1 MMIRKATVNL
11 SYSNTDKV
19 VQVKDFLLRYT
30 ESVNK
35 YIDLLWNINR
45 FRGSFVERVLLDQVS
60 CPLTFSAKQL
70 AACTA
75 LHIVKSQRK
84 KKNKTKP
91 TFSGR
96 SFDLD
101 QRFVQIQEGNN
112 SFDLWIKVRG
122 FGHTVGERCSSTLLP
137 TRKHKHYHK
146 FDDWIQK
153 KSIHLRLDNK
163 GRLFADIFFEKESP
177 AKKEVGSIIGLDCG
191 YKKLA
196 VLSTGQRVGERL
208 IQKIEKISRKKQ
220 GSKAFKRALCER
232 NDYICAEVK
241 KINLSDLQTIVVEN
255 LKNAKY
261 KTKGKIHHKV
271 MNKLQRWTYPYFLN
285 RLEQFCEVV
294 GVQCCR
300 VNPAYTSQKC
310 EKCGSIHKENRV
322 GELFLCKECG
332 YTQDADLNAS
342 RNILNR
348 FLTGAEL
355 FGPCL
360 GDSV

>member
-1 MMIRKATVNL
+1 
-11 SYSNTDKV
+11 
-19 VQVKDFLLRYT
+19 
-30 ESVNK
+30 
-35 YIDLLWNINR
+35 
-45 FRGSFVERVLLDQVS
+45 
-60 CPLTFSAKQL
+60 
-70 AACTA
+70 
-75 LHIVKSQRK
+75 
-84 KKNKTKP
+84 
-91 TFSGR
+91 
-96 SFDLD
+96 
-101 QRFVQIQEGNN
+101 VQIQEGNN
-112 SFDLWIKVRG
+112 SFDLWIKVKG
-122 FGHTVGERCSSTLLP
+122 FGHTMGERCSSTLLP

-153 KSIHLRLDNK
+153 KPIHLRLDNK

-208 IQKIEKISRKKQ
+208 VQKIEKISRKKQ

-232 NDYICAEVK
+232 NNYICAEVK

-255 LKNAKY
+255 LKNVKH
-261 KTKGKIHHKV
+261 KSKGKIARKV
-271 MNKLQRWTYPYFLN
+271 MNKLQRWTYPYFLS
-285 RLEQFCEVV
+285 RLEQRGQIS
-294 GVQCCR
+294 GVHVAY

-322 GELFLCKECG
+322 GELFLCRECG
-332 YTQDADLNAS
+332 YAEDADYNAS

-348 FLTGAEL
+348 FLTGEA

-360 GDSV
+360 ENSV